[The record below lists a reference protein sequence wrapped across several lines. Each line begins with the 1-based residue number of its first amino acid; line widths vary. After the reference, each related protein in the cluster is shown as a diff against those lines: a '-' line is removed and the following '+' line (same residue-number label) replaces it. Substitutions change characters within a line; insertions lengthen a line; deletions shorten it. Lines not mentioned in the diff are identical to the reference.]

1 MAAEGAAT
9 SSGANE
15 TLGRRGLVFVA
26 AVVVVVLVLLLPA
39 SGSRWTLLLAA
50 LLLLLDVAF
59 IAAQV
64 RLQG

>member
-15 TLGRRGLVFVA
+15 TLGRRGLFVA

-59 IAAQV
+59 IAAQL
-64 RLQG
+64 RL